1 MRKLDD
7 SSLSLTLLKFVVY
20 LKYLQIYFNNY
31 VFVYSFLNSTY
42 YFIYVSIFILKTLN
56 QTLLWEEK
64 YALCHNFKKIFKKM
78 LFLDV
83 RL

>member
-42 YFIYVSIFILKTLN
+42 YFIYVSIFFLKTLN

-64 YALCHNFKKIFKKM
+64 YVLCHNFEKKYEKM